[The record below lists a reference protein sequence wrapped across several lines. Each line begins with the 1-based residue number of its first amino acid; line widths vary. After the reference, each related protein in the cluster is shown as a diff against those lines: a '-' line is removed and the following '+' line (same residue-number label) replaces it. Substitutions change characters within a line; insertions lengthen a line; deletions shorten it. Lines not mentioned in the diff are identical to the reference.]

1 MYKKIIIKKDT
12 EICVIID
19 QAIHIIFLSKQI
31 KGEFFFRPLYSHF
44 GIIGSH
50 EIHSNESL
58 PVRMRS
64 LS

>member
-31 KGEFFFRPLYSHF
+31 KGEFFFTAIS
-44 GIIGSH
+44 
-50 EIHSNESL
+50 
-58 PVRMRS
+58 V
-64 LS
+64 LSAVTKFTAIPSCAYEEFKLN